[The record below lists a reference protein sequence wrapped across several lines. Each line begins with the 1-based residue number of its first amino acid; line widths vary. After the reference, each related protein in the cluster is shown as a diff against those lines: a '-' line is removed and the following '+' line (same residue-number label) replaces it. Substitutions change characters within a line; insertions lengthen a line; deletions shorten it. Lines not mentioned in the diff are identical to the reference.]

1 MIETALQR
9 LNYIIAKVPDM
20 LMQISEEKMSEKP
33 LSNKWSKK
41 EILGHLIDSATN
53 NHHRF
58 IRGQFEDSPEISYDQ
73 SQWNKFG
80 FYQEIDSLQII
91 RFFTIYNIQLL
102 EIIKRMPSKNFSNQI
117 KIADSVLTLE
127 TIIINYVDHL
137 EHHLKQIID
146 Y

>member
-9 LNYIIAKVPDM
+9 LNYIIARVPDM
-20 LMQISEEKMSEKP
+20 LMQISEENMSAKP

-41 EILGHLIDSATN
+41 EILGHLIDSATH
-53 NHHRF
+53 NHHRC
-58 IRGQFEDSPEISYDQ
+58 IRGQFEDTPEISYDQ

-80 FYQEIDSLQII
+80 FYQEIDSMQII
-91 RFFTIYNIQLL
+91 QFFTIYNIQLI

-117 KIADSVLTLE
+117 KIADNVLTLE
-127 TIIINYVDHL
+127 TIVINYVDHL
-137 EHHLKQIID
+137 EHHLKQIFD